1 MNLLQSTESKI
12 IKDENDDNVPNL
24 KVTEVILEH

>member
-1 MNLLQSTESKI
+1 MNLPRSTKSKI

-24 KVTEVILEH
+24 EITEVILEH